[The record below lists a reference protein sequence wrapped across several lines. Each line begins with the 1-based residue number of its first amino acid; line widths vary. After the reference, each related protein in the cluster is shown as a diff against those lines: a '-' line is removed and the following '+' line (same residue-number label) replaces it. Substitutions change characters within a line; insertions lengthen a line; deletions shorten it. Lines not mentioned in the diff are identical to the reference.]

1 MADTDVQGM
10 LVRIE
15 ATTAQ
20 LRQEIARG
28 ELAVASSSKKIDS
41 SLAQVDEAFDRVG
54 ASAESA
60 GGLLKSALAAA
71 VGAVSVGTIL
81 KAADSYS
88 QMSDRIGLATK
99 SFGEY
104 SAVQER
110 LLATANRTYRPLEEA
125 QELYIRTSDSLR
137 SMGLSANESMDVMD
151 SFSYLLVTNSASVD
165 KASSAIDAYSKALQT
180 GKVDADGWQSILAA
194 MPTIVDTIAQA
205 TGKTAEE
212 IRSLGAQGTLSLD
225 TLTDGL
231 QKSAAANGLLADS
244 MGVAVRDALTALN
257 NAFTV
262 YVGQLNESTDLTGVL
277 ASGISGLAE
286 NFGTIAEIA
295 GVAAAGALA
304 VYARSLVASAAGS
317 VLATK
322 AAIEE
327 AIARRAQAATVLL
340 AAQADQQK
348 AQTAVF
354 LAEKELAA
362 SKTRISG
369 MAVEKQLALQLA
381 EARMAEARATAA
393 VGAAQGAIVGTG
405 RTLLGLLGGPAGIAM
420 LAVGAATAF
429 LTLRDNT
436 GSLEKKLGDLADPV
450 DKLVDRFNKLNRATQ
465 AVTLREL
472 QGSIAETQ
480 DKLSQM
486 SGAMADKFESDLRNM
501 GAAGADGLM
510 SGLVNLP
517 AAAQAALDLVRKASK
532 DQAAGITVDWKAVA
546 DQLRVM
552 PGVTEEM
559 ARALESSQQPVSDLT
574 ALLQNQKQAFAQL
587 TGETDDNTRAERE
600 NAAAKAA
607 AAGEGQKYLEQLQKQ
622 LATAQDKTALQAA
635 NRFIAENTLLSG
647 EMVVA
652 IRSAAAAKDAQ
663 KAADDAA
670 TKATKNASGA
680 SKEAATAAKSQ
691 TKALID
697 LKAQAD
703 IAIASATGLAA
714 AYLAGTDRSR
724 ELTLQQK
731 VEEALLKAG
740 ASARKEV
747 EAAIRGQADAEDR
760 LAVAKSAFDLGK
772 ETNDLL
778 AQARATLQGAKALE
792 AYNLQ
797 KATQV
802 ALAGKNVAVGS
813 KEYAQLLAATKAQQQ
828 AVKVAK
834 QAADAGGILDR
845 LYPEKKLLRE
855 YTEGQEA
862 LNKAMELAPE
872 KASEYQEALRLLGL
886 EYEQNKS
893 AASAWGKFTE
903 GAVDRVD
910 EAFAG
915 AWKNIGDGF
924 EGFATS
930 LKDGFKQLL
939 AELAHMAITRPI
951 VMQIGAAMGV
961 GGLSAQSSGL
971 FGGSA
976 SGGGMSLSNLWNMGS
991 SAYSAM
997 TSGFGAA
1004 VSAGWS
1010 AGEGFLGGMQG
1021 AISGGYGYVSNG
1033 VGSLFSGAS
1042 SAGAASNVGYG
1053 LGQSLVSGGVGS
1065 TGSAAGA
1072 GASYAP
1078 PGAGGGA
1085 TALGGAMAGI
1095 GGALYGYGQ
1104 SGLKGAAT
1112 GAAGGVGGY
1121 YAGAAIGSLAG
1132 PIGTIIGGIIG
1143 SAIGSFVGGSL
1154 FGGSWVTKDT
1164 GLSMGV
1170 SGGEFAGQQFEY
1182 QKKKGGLFGKNKKRT
1197 RYSELDPQM
1206 QSALQ
1211 ATYDATEDTVVD
1223 LLERIGISVGDGA
1236 FAGLNIA
1243 SQQISTKGK
1252 AEAQI
1257 QEEIAKLFSGF
1268 ADQMIT
1274 YIDKGVG
1281 GFGYSF
1287 AELAERVAVFDS
1299 FNKSLDL
1306 IDVTMLSLSPH
1317 SMELANAM
1325 IAASGGMQA
1334 YTESLNTYFNAF
1346 FSESE
1351 RADKTLAAVQ
1361 QQFKDM
1367 NVTLPETR
1375 EGYRKVI
1382 EALDLTTE
1390 TGQQMYLTLI
1400 GAAGAAAQAYDILE
1414 AKANAAAQAYAESL
1428 GNYLSSF
1435 FSEAEKADTALAL
1448 VQQQFKDMNVTLPE
1462 TREGYRKVVEALDL
1476 TTETGQQMYL
1486 TLIGAAGAAAQA
1498 YDILEAKANAA
1509 AQAYA
1514 ESLGNYLSS
1523 FFSEAEKADT
1533 ALALVQQ
1540 QFKDMNVTLPET
1552 REGYRKVIEALDLTT
1567 ETGQQMYLTLIGSAG
1582 AAAQAY
1588 DILEGRANAAAKAAQ
1603 EEAARV
1609 ASALQS
1615 AVSAAMG
1622 SVQRAVNAQ
1631 KTALTEAYNAQIAS
1645 LNDMSQTAQKSVSD
1659 LSAVGGNLSQALK
1672 ALRGD
1677 SDEAV
1682 KMLRAQAMATLNSAL
1697 ATVRAGKSL
1706 AGIIGLDDALD
1717 VVSQNSTDAYASL
1730 EAYNRDQGR
1739 TANIVSQ
1746 LEAANG
1752 KQLTSA
1758 EKTVES
1764 LQARVEQAKKAYDLQ
1779 IAQYDAQLTL
1789 AQAQID
1795 ALNGVDNSVVSVA
1808 TAVDTLSQSITAAL
1822 AVKEAGSAQQN
1833 TTDNNVALL
1842 RAVYQTVLGRDLDS
1856 YGLATWTAALADG
1869 SVTYANLMETIAR
1882 GGRANGEAVRI
1893 PGFASGG
1900 QFGGGLRLVGER
1912 GPELEVTGPS
1922 RIYNANQTAAL
1933 LAGGQGDATAAE
1945 VRELRAELK
1954 SALFAIAKYTQKA
1967 AKNTD
1972 LLPQKLEQELYP

>member
-28 ELAVASSSKKIDS
+28 ESAVASTSKKMDA
-41 SLAQVDEAFDRVG
+41 SLSRVDDAFDRVG
-54 ASAESA
+54 ASAENA

-81 KAADSYS
+81 KAADTYS

-99 SFGEY
+99 SVGEY
-104 SAVQER
+104 SAVQDR

-125 QELYIRTSDSLR
+125 QELYIRTADSLR
-137 SMGLSANESMDVMD
+137 SMGLSADESMDVMD

-180 GKVDADGWQSILAA
+180 GKIEADGWQSILAA
-194 MPTIVDTIAQA
+194 MPTVVDTIAEA
-205 TGKTAEE
+205 TGKSAEE
-212 IRSLGAQGTLSLD
+212 IRSLGAQGKLSLD
-225 TLTDGL
+225 TLTEGL
-231 QKSAAANGLLADS
+231 QKSAVANGLLADS

-277 ASGISGLAE
+277 ASGISALAE
-286 NFGTIAEIA
+286 NFGTIAEVA
-295 GVAAAGALA
+295 GIAAAGALA
-304 VYARSLVASAAGS
+304 VYARSLATSAAGS

-322 AAIEE
+322 AAIED
-327 AIARRAQAATVLL
+327 AMARRAQAATVLL
-340 AAQADQQK
+340 AAQADQRK

-369 MAVEKQLALQLA
+369 MAVEKQLAIQLA
-381 EARMAEARATAA
+381 EARMVEARATAA
-393 VGAAQGAIVGTG
+393 VGVAQGAIVGTG

-429 LTLRDNT
+429 LSLRDNT

-450 DKLVDRFNKLNRATQ
+450 DKLAERFNKLNRATQ
-465 AVTLREL
+465 SVTLREL
-472 QGSIAETQ
+472 QASIEDTQ

-510 SGLVNLP
+510 AGLIPLP
-517 AAAQAALDLVRKASK
+517 AEAQSALDLVRKASR
-532 DQAAGITVDWKAVA
+532 DQAAGIAVDWKAVA

-552 PGVTEEM
+552 PGVTEQM
-559 ARALESSQQPVSDLT
+559 ARALESSQQPVTELSS
-574 ALLQNQKQAFAQL
+574 LLQNQKLAFAEL
-587 TGETDDNTRAERE
+587 TGATDDNTRAERE

-622 LATAQDKTALQAA
+622 LAASQDKTALQAA
-635 NRFIAENTLLSG
+635 NRFIAENTLLTD
-647 EMVVA
+647 EMVAA

-663 KAADDAA
+663 KAADAA
-670 TKATKNASGA
+670 STKATQDGA
-680 SKEAATAAKSQ
+680 SAAKEAATQAKNYA
-691 TKALID
+691 KALTD
-697 LKAQAD
+697 LKSQAD
-703 IAIASATGLAA
+703 IAIKSAEGLAA
-714 AYLAGTDRSR
+714 AYQSGTDRTR
-724 ELTLQQK
+724 EFALQQK
-731 VEEALLKAG
+731 VEEAILRTG
-740 ASARKEV
+740 ASVRDAV
-747 EAAIRGQADAEDR
+747 TAAIQKQMDAEDS
-760 LAVAKSAFDLGK
+760 LAISKQAFDLGK
-772 ETNDLL
+772 ETADQVAL
-778 AQARATLQGAKALE
+778 AKATLQGADALE
-792 AYNLQ
+792 AYNVQ
-797 KATQV
+797 KAMQV
-802 ALAGKNVAVGS
+802 ALAGKNIAVGS
-813 KEYAQLLAATKAQQQ
+813 KEYEQLLAATRAQQT

-834 QAADAGGILDR
+834 QAADAGGVMDR
-845 LYPEKKLLRE
+845 LYPEQKLLRE

-872 KASEYQEALRLLGL
+872 RTSEYQEALRLLGL

-893 AASAWGKFTE
+893 AATAWGKFTE

-910 EAFAG
+910 DAFAN
-915 AWKNIGDGF
+915 AWKNIGNGF
-924 EGFATS
+924 DGFATS
-930 LKDGFKQLL
+930 LKEGFKQLL

-951 VMQIGAAMGV
+951 VMQIGAALGV
-961 GGLSAQSSGL
+961 GGLSAQTSGL

-976 SGGGMSLSNLWNMGS
+976 GGGGLSLSNLWSMGN
-991 SAYSAM
+991 SAYSAV

-1004 VSAGWS
+1004 ISAGWT
-1010 AGEGFLGGMQG
+1010 AGEGFLGGLQG
-1021 AISGGYGYVSNG
+1021 AISGGYSFLSNSISG
-1033 VGSLFSGAS
+1033 LFSGAGAA
-1042 SAGAASNVGYG
+1042 AGASNVGFG

-1065 TGSAAGA
+1065 TGAAAGS
-1072 GASYAP
+1072 GASYAT
-1078 PGAGGGA
+1078 GAGGA
-1085 TALGGAMAGI
+1085 TALGGALAGI

-1121 YAGAAIGSLAG
+1121 YAGAAIGSLVG
-1132 PIGTIIGGIIG
+1132 PLGTVIGGVIG
-1143 SAIGSFVGGSL
+1143 SALGSFVGGSL
-1154 FGGSWVTKDT
+1154 FGGSWQTKDT
-1164 GLSMGV
+1164 GLALGV
-1170 SGGEFAGQQFEY
+1170 TGGEFTGQQYEY

-1197 RYSELDPQM
+1197 RYSDLDPEVA
-1206 QSALQ
+1206 SALQ
-1211 ATYDATEDTVVD
+1211 ATYDATEDSVVD
-1223 LLERIGISVGDGA
+1223 LLGRIGVSVGDGA

-1243 SQQISTKGK
+1243 KQQISTKGK
-1252 AEAQI
+1252 SEAEI

-1274 YIDKGVG
+1274 FIDQGIG

-1287 AELAERVAVFDS
+1287 AELGERVAVFES
-1299 FNKSLDL
+1299 FNKSLGL
-1306 IDVTMLSLSPH
+1306 IDVTMLGLSAQ

-1325 IAASGGMQA
+1325 VAAAGGLET
-1334 YTESLNTYFNAF
+1334 YTQNLNTYFGAF

-1351 RADKTLAAVQ
+1351 RADKTLEAVR

-1367 NVTLPETR
+1367 NVALPETR

-1400 GAAGAAAQAYDILE
+1400 GAAGAAAEAYDILE
-1414 AKANAAAQAYAESL
+1414 ARANAAAQAFTESL
-1428 GNYLSSF
+1428 GNYLGSF

-1448 VQQQFKDMNVTLPE
+1448 VQQQFKDMNVTLPD

-1476 TTETGQQMYL
+1476 TTETGHQMYL

-1498 YDILEAKANAA
+1498 YDILEARSAAA
-1509 AQAYA
+1509 AQATQ
-1514 ESLGNYLSS
+1514 
-1523 FFSEAEKADT
+1523 EKVT
-1533 ALALVQQ
+1533 AAV
-1540 QFKDMNVTLPET
+1540 
-1552 REGYRKVIEALDLTT
+1552 
-1567 ETGQQMYLTLIGSAG
+1567 
-1582 AAAQAY
+1582 
-1588 DILEGRANAAAKAAQ
+1588 NAAL
-1603 EEAARV
+1603 
-1609 ASALQS
+1609 S
-1615 AVSAAMG
+1615 
-1622 SVQRAVNAQ
+1622 SVQRAVSAQ
-1631 KTALTEAYNAQIAS
+1631 KSAVTEAYNAQIAS
-1645 LNDMSQTAQKSVSD
+1645 LNDMSQTAQQSVSD
-1659 LSAVGGNLSQALK
+1659 LTSVGSSLSSALK
-1672 ALRGD
+1672 SLRGD
-1677 SDEAV
+1677 TDEAV
-1682 KMLRAQAMATLNSAL
+1682 KMLRAQALATLNSAL

-1706 AGIIGLDDALD
+1706 AGITGLDDALA
-1717 VVSQNSTDAYASL
+1717 VVSQNTSDAYASL

-1752 KQLTSA
+1752 KQLTAA
-1758 EKTVES
+1758 EKSAQS
-1764 LQARVEQAKKAYDLQ
+1764 LQTRIEQAKKSYDLQ
-1779 IAQYDAQLTL
+1779 IAQYDAQLSL

-1808 TAVDTLSQSITAAL
+1808 TAVDSLSQAVTAAL
-1822 AVKEAGSAQQN
+1822 AVKAAGSAQQN
-1833 TTDNNVALL
+1833 TYDNNVALL
-1842 RAVYQTVLGRDLDS
+1842 RAVYQTVLGRDLDAS
-1856 YGLATWTAALADG
+1856 GQATWTAALADG

-1882 GGRANGEAVRI
+1882 GGAANGEAVRI

-1900 QFGGGLRLVGER
+1900 SFGGGLRLVGER

-1922 RIYNANQTAAL
+1922 RIYSANQTAAML
-1933 LAGGQGDATAAE
+1933 NGGQGDVTATE
-1945 VRELRAELK
+1945 IRELRAELK